1 MPDDAPHDTIETDD
15 AHDARHPREE
25 YLELAGGRVHVFRGA
40 GRGEDPRA
48 REAGDGRGGRGAEPV
63 LFLHAAG
70 GAGEWNEFEARLAG
84 AGFDVIAPDHP
95 GFGKSDDFPEVEA
108 IDDLVYHYLD
118 VLDAL
123 GLDRPHVVGASFG
136 GWIAAELAVAA
147 SHRVGSLVLL
157 SAAGLLLPD
166 HPVADIFIM
175 SPGQLATALFH
186 DPPPAPPPPAEGAAP
201 DIDAV
206 LAAYRDASAL
216 ARFCWSPYLCDPKLE
231 RRLHRVKAPTLVVA
245 PSDDRLIPVAHA
257 RRYAS
262 LIGGAQFTEVADC
275 GHAMYFERPAE
286 FAEVTAAFLAEHGL
300 ADNALA
306 TSGLPNGVS
315 R

>member
-1 MPDDAPHDTIETDD
+1 MPNDAP
-15 AHDARHPREE
+15 AEE
-25 YLELAGGRVHVFRGA
+25 YLELAGGRVHLFRG
-40 GRGEDPRA
+40 GE
-48 REAGDGRGGRGAEPV
+48 GEPL

-70 GAGEWNEFEARLAG
+70 GAGEWHDFHRLLAS

-95 GFGKSDDFPEVEA
+95 GFAKSDDFPDVEA

-118 VLDAL
+118 VIEAL

-147 SHRVGSLVLL
+147 PAQIGSLVLL
-157 SAAGLLLPD
+157 SAAGLRLPE
-166 HPVADIFIM
+166 HPVPDIFLM
-175 SPGQLATALFH
+175 TPGELVATLFH
-186 DPPPAPPPPAEGAAP
+186 NPPPAPAEPAAP
-201 DIDAV
+201 DIDAI

-231 RRLHRVKAPTLVVA
+231 RRLYRVKAPTLVVA

-257 RRYAS
+257 LRYAS
-262 LIGGAQFTEVADC
+262 AISGARFAEVADC

-286 FAEVTAAFLAEHGL
+286 FADLTAAFLAEH
-300 ADNALA
+300 
-306 TSGLPNGVS
+306 SVGLPNGVS